1 MLQSENDAIQEKL
14 LDRVAN
20 LDAARLRWIVAVIF
34 TSLLFFIILGVFIA
48 PVSELSTQQTAQFK
62 ISKNTNTEP
71 LGIDTIAIPT
81 TYFMH
86 FRFELTP
93 NYLDQH
99 ASAYIYVFKNDVP
112 DMSPD
117 TVGGEL
123 HAYLKG
129 VSFRNATINAAHPVI
144 KWDLAFRDCDTNRY
158 YVIIYNPDDPN
169 DPYDNKD
176 VIMDMEFNY
185 EPLLP
190 LIPVFFVLAFIVIL
204 PLAIIRLYVV
214 AQKKK
219 ELRVLLTLDL
229 ENLSNEDKLRL
240 GIPITHDRAPPQ
252 AEPIRSQPPVFQQP
266 GQLN

>member
-1 MLQSENDAIQEKL
+1 MRQSENEAIQEKL
-14 LDRVAN
+14 LDRVAD
-20 LDAARLRWIVAVIF
+20 LDTARLRWVVAVIF
-34 TSLLFFIILGVFIA
+34 TTLLFFIILGVFLA
-48 PVSELSTQQTAQFK
+48 PVSELSTRQTAQFK
-62 ISKNTNTEP
+62 VPKNTNTEP
-71 LGIDTIAIPT
+71 LVVETIAIPV

-86 FRFELTP
+86 YSFELTP
-93 NYLDQH
+93 EYLDSH
-99 ASAYIYVFKNDVP
+99 SSAYIYIFKNEVP

-117 TVGGEL
+117 VVGGDL
-123 HAYLKG
+123 HLYLKL

-144 KWDLAFRDCDTNRY
+144 EWDLAFRDCDTNRY

-176 VIMDMEFNY
+176 VIMDMDVNY

-190 LIPVFFVLAFIVIL
+190 LIPIFFILAFIIIL
-204 PLAIIRLYVV
+204 PLAIIRLYVI

-240 GIPITHDRAPPQ
+240 GIPITT
-252 AEPIRSQPPVFQQP
+252 EPGSARY
-266 GQLN
+266 